1 MWGLLVIAVS
11 LAGLIAGAD
20 WTVRGARTL
29 ARRAG
34 WSPMMIGLTVISI
47 GTSLPEIGTNLASGR
62 RLTQGIDASGIAVG
76 NIVGSNLSQITLLL
90 GAVGFF
96 ATLQW
101 SRSSFR
107 WDGMMVLVAAVLMWL
122 VCVDGTATR
131 VEGLLL
137 VGAYAAYL
145 FSVWWRGDRRT
156 GLAELGGADHAASDA
171 AAPAEP
177 IGGLPLA
184 LLSIVCGLA
193 LVAVC
198 ADRCVTEG
206 VAFARLAGIGE
217 EVIGLAVGVG
227 TGLPELTVSL
237 RAMRTGEAGLSLG
250 NLLGSNITDPLLSF
264 GAGVC
269 VHPMAV
275 SETVLRFDFPYW
287 LAATGVALLLLRRRF
302 NLTRP
307 EAAGLV
313 ALFGL
318 FIVLRWALF

>member
-1 MWGLLVIAVS
+1 MWGLLIIAVA
-11 LAGLIAGAD
+11 LAGLVVGAD
-20 WTVRGARTL
+20 WTVRGATTL

-47 GTSLPEIGTNLASGR
+47 GTSLPEIGTNLASGF

-90 GAVGFF
+90 GVVGFF

-107 WDGMMVLVAAVLMWL
+107 WDGMMVLVAAGLMWL

-131 VEGLLL
+131 LEGLLL
-137 VGAYAAYL
+137 VCAYAAYL
-145 FSVWWRGDRRT
+145 ASVWWRGDRHPD
-156 GLAELGGADHAASDA
+156 LAEPGDD

-184 LLSIVCGLA
+184 LLGIVCGLA

-198 ADRCVTEG
+198 ADQCVTQG
-206 VAFARLAGIGE
+206 VGFARRMGIGE

-237 RAMRTGEAGLSLG
+237 RAMRSGEAGLSLG

-269 VHPMAV
+269 IHDVTV
-275 SETVLRFDFPYW
+275 TETVLRFDFPYW
-287 LAATGVALLLLRRRF
+287 LGVTGVALLLLRRRF

-313 ALFGL
+313 GLFALFV
-318 FIVLRWALF
+318 VLRWALF